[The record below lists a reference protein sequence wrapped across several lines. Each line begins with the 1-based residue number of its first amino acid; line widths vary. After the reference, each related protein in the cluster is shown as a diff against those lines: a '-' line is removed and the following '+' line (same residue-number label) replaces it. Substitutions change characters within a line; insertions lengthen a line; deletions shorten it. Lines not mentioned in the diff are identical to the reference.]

1 MSLLNIYL
9 NMYLSCEGYQLWVEY
24 LFWHFIAHGET
35 YFTSSLSLLFN
46 YLIKFT
52 KLQHESE
59 WASEMLNGTY
69 MQATVENEWL
79 FESCSR
85 HLRIF
90 VDFDKEFLCKEKEK
104 KMWRRKLWENYF
116 LFFLRKAEKTN
127 NAIKFHH
134 NGASEEKKK
143 KNKNIFGCN
152 LKSLL
157 KAFLLQV
164 NFPANETK
172 GKDKL
177 YLKVHLR
184 ISGYHPNYIYLS
196 WNCIQFS
203 HFP

>member
-104 KMWRRKLWENYF
+104 KCEEENYGKIIF
-116 LFFLRKAEKTN
+116 CFSCEK
-127 NAIKFHH
+127 
-134 NGASEEKKK
+134 
-143 KNKNIFGCN
+143 
-152 LKSLL
+152 LKRLIM
-157 KAFLLQV
+157 
-164 NFPANETK
+164 P
-172 GKDKL
+172 
-177 YLKVHLR
+177 
-184 ISGYHPNYIYLS
+184 
-196 WNCIQFS
+196 
-203 HFP
+203 